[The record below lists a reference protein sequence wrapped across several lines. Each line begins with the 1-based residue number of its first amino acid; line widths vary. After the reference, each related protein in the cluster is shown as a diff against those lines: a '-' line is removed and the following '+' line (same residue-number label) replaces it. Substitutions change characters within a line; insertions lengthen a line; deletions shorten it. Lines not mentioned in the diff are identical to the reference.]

1 MQSPEICASITS
13 ADSVASAIAVRD
25 YVSLY
30 EVRIDLVGPS
40 WREVASDLPRPWIAC
55 NRIPSEGGAAS
66 ESEAERT
73 AILREALELGASI
86 IDIELCADGL
96 GDVMSWAKG
105 KVPVLVSYHDLTGTP
120 GADALDDIVERQCAS
135 GADINKVVTTA
146 RAPSDNLTTLQ
157 LIRRHHDMS
166 IVSFA
171 MGPQGLM
178 SRVLAPLAGAR
189 FTYASLAE
197 GREAAPGQLTV
208 GDLRAMYETLGV
220 LQ

>member
-13 ADSVASAIAVRD
+13 VDSVATAIAARD

-30 EVRIDLVGPS
+30 EVRIDLIGPA
-40 WREVASDLPRPWIAC
+40 WREVARDLPRPWIAC
-55 NRIPSEGGAAS
+55 NRIPSEGGEAA

-73 AILREALELGASI
+73 ATLREALELGASI

-96 GDVMSWAKG
+96 SDVLSWAKG

-120 GADALDDIVERQCAS
+120 QVDTLDDIVTRQCEA

-146 RAPSDNLTTLQ
+146 HGPADNVTMLQ
-157 LIRRHHDMS
+157 LIRRHGEISM
-166 IVSFA
+166 VSFA
-171 MGPQGLM
+171 MGQQGFM
-178 SRVLAPLAGAR
+178 SRVLAPLVGAR
-189 FTYASLAE
+189 FTYASLSE

-208 GDLRAMYETLGV
+208 GDLRSMYELLGV
-220 LQ
+220 VA